1 MGLPQTPNGYNA
13 IYTFVDRLTK
23 AVHLVATV
31 SSIDAKG
38 SASLYIQNVFRLH
51 ALSDSI
57 VCDRDPRFTASFFQE
72 VFDQL
77 GTKLALS
84 TANPQTDGSTERMN
98 RLVEDILRA
107 FVNHRQDNWD
117 TLLPLCEFAINSS
130 QQASTGNT
138 PFFLSYGLHPRAPVD
153 LVARGGIQST
163 SVDWL
168 QAQQEA
174 IKVAQDAM
182 VAAQAIQAF
191 YADQGRAPAS
201 LVLGDQVM
209 VFRGIVAHSGG
220 TEPAIPHTTS

>member
-23 AVHLVATV
+23 AVHLVPTV

-51 ALSDSI
+51 GLSDSI
-57 VCDRDPRFTASFFQE
+57 VGDRDPRFTASSFQE

-84 TANPQTDGSTERMN
+84 TAKHPQTDGSTERMN
-98 RLVEDILRA
+98 RLIEDILRA
-107 FVNHRQDNWD
+107 FVNHKQDNWD

-138 PFFLSYGLHPRAPVD
+138 PLFLDKFVSPLFSQ
-153 LVARGGIQST
+153 L
-163 SVDWL
+163 
-168 QAQQEA
+168 
-174 IKVAQDAM
+174 
-182 VAAQAIQAF
+182 
-191 YADQGRAPAS
+191 
-201 LVLGDQVM
+201 
-209 VFRGIVAHSGG
+209 
-220 TEPAIPHTTS
+220 